1 MKIFRMGNNLRD
13 NEIMQ
18 LKDNIKD
25 SYKFFS
31 IIKFNDFDI

>member
-18 LKDNIKD
+18 LKDNIKN